1 MQQRI
6 KFNNYILILLL
17 EVLGILNAVFN
28 INENMYLL

>member
-17 EVLGILNAVFN
+17 EVLSILNPVFN
-28 INENMYLL
+28 MNENIYLL